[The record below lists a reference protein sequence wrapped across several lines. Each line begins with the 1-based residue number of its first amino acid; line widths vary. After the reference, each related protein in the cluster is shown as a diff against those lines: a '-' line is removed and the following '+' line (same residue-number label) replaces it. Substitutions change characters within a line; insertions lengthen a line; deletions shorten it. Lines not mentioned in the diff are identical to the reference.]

1 MLDYD
6 SGKFIIFYKRGV
18 ERMFLQTL
26 VTGLSIG
33 GVYALMAVGYSL
45 VFSILSFSN
54 FAHGTIIMLGA
65 YIGYF
70 LISSLKVGFAFSLIG
85 AVAGAAL
92 IALLNVKFAYS
103 PLIARKA
110 PSLYLMITAMGVS
123 IFLENMVYVTVGSHF
138 YSFPEI
144 FKQSTIKFFG
154 CDISPLDLS
163 ALLFS
168 LVTIY
173 GLHLFLTRT
182 KMGTAIRAASYDMT
196 VASLNGVNMQKLI
209 GLVFILAGSFGGM
222 AGVFLGIKYMVY
234 PTMGWITNKAYIAAV
249 IGGLGSLPGAVIG
262 GVLLGLLETFVS
274 VYISST
280 VRDVFSFSLVIV
292 FLVILPAGLLGKH
305 LEEKV

>member
-1 MLDYD
+1 M
-6 SGKFIIFYKRGV
+6 KIGV
-18 ERMFLQTL
+18 EIMFLQTL

-45 VFSILSFSN
+45 VFSILNFSN

-70 LISSLKVGFAFSLIG
+70 LNTSFHLAFPLSLIG
-85 AVAGAAL
+85 AVLGASL
-92 IALLNVKFAYS
+92 IAVLNVRLAYS
-103 PLIARKA
+103 PLINRKA
-110 PSLYLMITAMGVS
+110 SSLYLMITAMGVS

-144 FKQSTIKFFG
+144 FKRSTIKLLHS
-154 CDISPLDLS
+154 DISPLDLS
-163 ALLFS
+163 ALIFS
-168 LVTIY
+168 FATIY
-173 GLHLFLTRT
+173 ALHVFLTRT
-182 KMGTAIRAASYDMT
+182 KVGTAIRAASYDMT
-196 VASLNGVNMQKLI
+196 VASLNGVDMTKLI
-209 GLVFILAGSFGGM
+209 GIVFVLAGGFGGL
-222 AGVFLGIKYMVY
+222 AGIFLGIKYMVY

-262 GVLLGLLETFVS
+262 GVILGLLETFVS

-280 VRDVFSFSLVIV
+280 IRDVFSFSLVII
-292 FLVILPAGLLGKH
+292 FLVIQPAGLLGKY

>member
-1 MLDYD
+1 
-6 SGKFIIFYKRGV
+6 
-18 ERMFLQTL
+18 MFLQTL

-123 IFLENMVYVTVGSHF
+123 IFLENMVYVT
-138 YSFPEI
+138 
-144 FKQSTIKFFG
+144 
-154 CDISPLDLS
+154 
-163 ALLFS
+163 
-168 LVTIY
+168 
-173 GLHLFLTRT
+173 
-182 KMGTAIRAASYDMT
+182 
-196 VASLNGVNMQKLI
+196 
-209 GLVFILAGSFGGM
+209 
-222 AGVFLGIKYMVY
+222 
-234 PTMGWITNKAYIAAV
+234 
-249 IGGLGSLPGAVIG
+249 
-262 GVLLGLLETFVS
+262 
-274 VYISST
+274 
-280 VRDVFSFSLVIV
+280 DVFNVMYN
-292 FLVILPAGLLGKH
+292 
-305 LEEKV
+305 